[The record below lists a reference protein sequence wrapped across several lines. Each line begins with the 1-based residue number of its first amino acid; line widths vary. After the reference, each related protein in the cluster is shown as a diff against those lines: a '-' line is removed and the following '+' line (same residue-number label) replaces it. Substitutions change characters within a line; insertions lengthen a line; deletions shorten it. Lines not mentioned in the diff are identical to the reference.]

1 MRGRRAVE
9 IETLPAPVEVSITS
23 AAVYVCQRLNR
34 KYLRRRFCTDYMASF
49 AKGCRG
55 QCPLPGSTKIRFAN
69 LQQSPWPSP
78 PAKQQ
83 NPPCRV
89 HEKIETLPQQGW
101 CPLRCF
107 VLPTSAT
114 PVKRAAG
121 GRSASR
127 QWKFGL
133 HKSSVGPQAHTSRTQ
148 QAAVSETIQF
158 SG

>member
-1 MRGRRAVE
+1 MRVFAS
-9 IETLPAPVEVSITS
+9 PDQ
-23 AAVYVCQRLNR
+23 VCI
-34 KYLRRRFCTDYMASF
+34 DSPASF
-49 AKGCRG
+49 ATGIQG
-55 QCPLPGSTKIRFAN
+55 DSIPLAGSGAVPQRIPHPK
-69 LQQSPWPSP
+69 
-78 PAKQQ
+78 KQQ

-107 VLPTSAT
+107 VLPTSAA

-148 QAAVSETIQF
+148 QAAVSEYSVYAGQKSFAFLSERLRSLASARTPYRRTLAEP
-158 SG
+158 